1 MSKILERI
9 LAAAGSPDLLEVLA
23 ERLSPADLQ
32 SLLLEVYRRRAA
44 RLSPGDLLRQYE
56 RDRFVAPS
64 PVSPLRQ
71 LEFDR
76 MAYGLLPPGYAAIEL
91 APVAPLGASSA
102 VATVSQNKVLST
114 SRNSEVTSDTTN
126 VLALECARRRRA
138 AAPAQRHP
146 QGSRPTRLCAS
157 QRVLRA
163 QQFSGPAML
172 AHFRL
177 LSLCAAGRDS
187 GSYGFEIAAL
197 VEQIGFY
204 LRLFAAAQAAGY
216 ALDGTRVT
224 LTAFD
229 EARLPA
235 IQAAVIDPLA
245 ASFPAVGFGLDQGR
259 EAGRGYYASAGFHI
273 YARDAAGAEFFLA
286 DGGFTDWTQR
296 LLSDRKERLL
306 ISGLGSERFIL
317 CFGGGDDES

>member
-1 MSKILERI
+1 MSKIIERI

-32 SLLLEVYRRRAA
+32 SLLLEVYSRRAA
-44 RLSPGDLLRQYE
+44 RLTPGDLLRQYE

-64 PVSPLRQ
+64 PVAPERQ

-76 MAYGLLPPGYAAIEL
+76 MAYGLLPPGYAAVEL

-114 SRNSEVTSDTTN
+114 SRNSEVTADTTN

-138 AAPAQRHP
+138 AAPEQR
-146 QGSRPTRLCAS
+146 RTPTRLCAS

-163 QQFSGPAML
+163 QHYAGPAML

-197 VEQIGFY
+197 VEQVGFY

-216 ALDGTRVT
+216 TLDGLRVT

-229 EARLPA
+229 ETRLPA

-259 EAGRGYYASAGFHI
+259 EAGRGYYVSAGFHI

-317 CFGGGDDES
+317 CFGGGNGES